1 MYALNNRSESYM
13 LIETSGLSFVDISYE
28 FDFDSEKTLAKF
40 NEIYKGKFI
49 KDTEQLKKDYP
60 NFFDIKMDA
69 ETCITFTLKF
79 NDFLTYCNMSMDDY
93 GNLENKH
100 QNRLPFPIKGIIKVK
115 KNDKIFECK
124 FGIRELNYDY
134 IPITFPQNEIYL
146 IKFTNGRVCIFKL
159 LEDLTSKELAEYEN
173 FKFIWNNGINIV
185 Y

>member
-1 MYALNNRSESYM
+1 
-13 LIETSGLSFVDISYE
+13 
-28 FDFDSEKTLAKF
+28 
-40 NEIYKGKFI
+40 
-49 KDTEQLKKDYP
+49 
-60 NFFDIKMDA
+60 
-69 ETCITFTLKF
+69 
-79 NDFLTYCNMSMDDY
+79 MSMDDY

-173 FKFIWNNGINIV
+173 FKFFWNNGINIF